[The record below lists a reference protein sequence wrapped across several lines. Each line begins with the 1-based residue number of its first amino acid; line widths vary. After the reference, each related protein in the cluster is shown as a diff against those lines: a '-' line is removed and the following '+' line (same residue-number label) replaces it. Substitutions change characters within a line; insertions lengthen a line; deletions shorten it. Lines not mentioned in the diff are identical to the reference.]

1 MGETKMGIQQDAL
14 ARRAVHDRLLKRF
27 REEEEKVNRDKL
39 LFGDD
44 DFGRPAKKND

>member
-14 ARRAVHDRLLKRF
+14 AHRAEHDRLLKRF
-27 REEEEKVNRDKL
+27 REEEDKVNRDKL

-44 DFGRPAKKND
+44 DFGRPSKKND